1 MYTFIKSTNKVEI
14 AKYYTFQKSIA
25 KYILLCKSIYMFID
39 IDTIILFLVTLLL
52 SHFFISYNNFSL
64 YNIIRIKMSN
74 PVAKPLKIVVFD
86 LDETL
91 GSFFEVG
98 IFWSSLE
105 NYYGHNLFKEKLFEV
120 LDLFQEFLR
129 PNIFKILEFI
139 KLQKEN
145 NLCDHVMIYTNNQG
159 PKSWVKMIG
168 DYFNTK
174 LEYELF
180 DKIIAAFKIN
190 NKIIE
195 MCRTSHDKSVTDLIR
210 CTKIPPNTEI
220 CFIDDQFHSLMVDD
234 NVYYINVKPYTFTMP
249 FETMAERYF
258 DKYLKKSEPNNRD
271 DFIHSIVT
279 YMKNYNFIVRP
290 KSDIE
295 QKTDKVVSKQ
305 LLIHLENFFKKGRAK
320 NTRKHKN
327 KIKSKATR
335 RRNMII

>member
-1 MYTFIKSTNKVEI
+1 MSNV
-14 AKYYTFQKSIA
+14 
-25 KYILLCKSIYMFID
+25 LLFID
-39 IDTIILFLVTLLL
+39 TEIIILFLVTLFL

-64 YNIIRIKMSN
+64 YNSIRNKMST
-74 PVAKPLKIVVFD
+74 PVPKPLKIVVFD

-105 NYYGHNLFKEKLFEV
+105 NYYGHNLFKERLFEV
-120 LDLFQEFLR
+120 LDLFQDFLR

-139 KLQKEN
+139 KLQKEHK
-145 NLCDHVMIYTNNQG
+145 LCDHVMIYTNNQG

-168 DYFNTK
+168 DYFNAK
-174 LEYELF
+174 LGYELF

-195 MCRTSHDKSVTDLIR
+195 MCRTSHDKNVTDLIR

-220 CFIDDQFHSLMVDD
+220 CFIDDQFHSLMVED

-258 DKYLKKSEPNNRD
+258 DTYLKKNEPDSRD
-271 DFIHSIVT
+271 DFIQSIVT
-279 YMKNYNFIVRP
+279 HMKRYNFIVRT

-305 LLIHLENFFKKGRAK
+305 LLIHLENFFKKGRTK

-327 KIKSKATR
+327 QVKSKTTR
-335 RRNMII
+335 KRNMLV